1 MIQVSDLEF
10 NYGSSDFQLRIPE
23 LSINRGEKVAIVGPS
38 GLGKSTLLMLLAG
51 IISPQCGTI
60 RMGEVQL
67 EGLSDSARRRFRTS
81 KIGLVFQELEL
92 IEYLSVRENILLPF
106 LFNRSPRK
114 MAEVQASVES
124 LADATGLT
132 SKQLSRRP
140 KQLSHGERQRVAI
153 CRAMITKP
161 EYLLVDEPTGSLDPG
176 TASEVIDMLFCQAR
190 ANDTTMLLVTHDYIQ
205 LDRFDRTI
213 NLVDLQTA
221 ETTRE
226 VH

>member
-23 LSINRGEKVAIVGPS
+23 LAIDQGEKVAIVGPS

-51 IISPQCGTI
+51 IISPKCGSI
-60 RMGEVQL
+60 RMGEVQI
-67 EGLSDSARRRFRTS
+67 EGLTDAARRHFRTS

-106 LFNRSPRK
+106 LFSRSSRK
-114 MAEVQASVES
+114 MAEVQASAEA
-124 LADATGLT
+124 LAEATGLT
-132 SKQLSRRP
+132 NKLSRRP
-140 KQLSHGERQRVAI
+140 KQLSQGERQRVAI

-161 EYLLVDEPTGSLDPG
+161 EYLLVDEPTGSLDPR
-176 TASEVIDMLFCQAR
+176 TASEVIEMLFRQAR
-190 ANDTTMLLVTHDYIQ
+190 ANDTTMLLVTHDYSQ

-213 NLVDLQTA
+213 NLVDLQITDTA
-221 ETTRE
+221 RE

>member
-10 NYGSSDFQLRIPE
+10 SYGSSDFRLRIPE
-23 LSINRGEKVAIVGPS
+23 LAIDRGEKVAIIGPS

-51 IISPQCGTI
+51 IISPKSGSI

-67 EGLSDSARRRFRTS
+67 EGLSDAARRRFRTS

-106 LFNRSPRK
+106 LFSRSSRK
-114 MAEVQASVES
+114 MAEVQASAES
-124 LADATGLT
+124 LAEATGLT
-132 SKQLSRRP
+132 SKLSRRP
-140 KQLSHGERQRVAI
+140 KQLSQGERQRVAI

-161 EYLLVDEPTGSLDPG
+161 EYLLVDEPTGSLDPR
-176 TASEVIDMLFCQAR
+176 TASEVIEMLFRQAR
-190 ANDTTMLLVTHDYIQ
+190 ANDTTMLLVTHDYSQ

-213 NLVDLQTA
+213 NLVDLQITETA
-221 ETTRE
+221 RE

>member
-23 LSINRGEKVAIVGPS
+23 LAIDQGEKVAIVGPS
-38 GLGKSTLLMLLAG
+38 GFGKSTLLMLLAG
-51 IISPQCGTI
+51 IISPKCGSI

-67 EGLSDSARRRFRTS
+67 EGLSDAARRRFRTS

-106 LFNRSPRK
+106 LFSRSSRK
-114 MAEVQASVES
+114 MAEVQASAEA
-124 LADATGLT
+124 LAEATGLT
-132 SKQLSRRP
+132 SKLSRRP
-140 KQLSHGERQRVAI
+140 EQLSQGERQRVAI

-161 EYLLVDEPTGSLDPG
+161 EYLLVDEPTGSLDPR
-176 TASEVIDMLFCQAR
+176 TASEVIEMLFRQAR
-190 ANDTTMLLVTHDYIQ
+190 ANDTTMLLVTHDYSQ

-213 NLVDLQTA
+213 NLVDLQITDTA
-221 ETTRE
+221 RE